1 MTDNLNSNKNSN
13 NSKNNSNNHKD
24 LAVVGDSNFTLGF
37 RLAGV
42 QRIVTTESPK
52 ADLLKLLQD
61 NSIGIIIVEEKLV
74 TALDDGTQE
83 ELFESIDPVVLQLA
97 ETVNQD
103 ALRKM
108 VQQSI
113 GVDVLKDED

>member
-1 MTDNLNSNKNSN
+1 MSANDNKKTIN
-13 NSKNNSNNHKD
+13 NSKD
-24 LAVVGDSNFTLGF
+24 LAVVGDTNFTLGF

-42 QRIVTTESPK
+42 QRIITTANPK
-52 ADLLKLLQD
+52 KDLLDLLTDQT
-61 NSIGIIIVEEKLV
+61 IGIIIVEEKLI
-74 TALDDGTQE
+74 TTLDENTQE
-83 ELFESIDPVVLQLA
+83 ELFESIDPVILQIA

-113 GVDVLKDED
+113 GVDVLKDEG

>member
-1 MTDNLNSNKNSN
+1 MKSMAKN
-13 NSKNNSNNHKD
+13 KD
-24 LAVVGDSNFTLGF
+24 LAVVGDATFTLGF

-42 QRIVTTESPK
+42 QRIITTVDPK
-52 ADLLKLLQD
+52 KDLLHVMQD
-61 NSIGIIIVEEKLV
+61 DSVGIIIVEETLI
-74 TALDDGTQE
+74 ASLDENTQE
-83 ELFESIDPVVLQLA
+83 ELFESIDPVILQLA

-113 GVDVLKDED
+113 GVDVLKSEEE